1 MADIYSE
8 QFQSE
13 DKAREYLEN
22 IRWANGVYCPH
33 CGSVAKHYELKGKS
47 TRPGLYKCKDCRKQF
62 TVTVGTLFERSKIK
76 LHKWLMATYLLCSSK
91 KGISTH
97 QLHRTLGVTYKTAWF
112 MTHRIREAMK
122 DPVFANKLGSNG
134 GTVEVDETFWGNSQR
149 NKGKIGGGWAHK
161 EKIFSL
167 VERGGEV
174 RSFHVTRVNSTT
186 LQPIMKEQ
194 IAQESHVMTDEF
206 NSYKGIDRYFENHD
220 TVCHR
225 SGEYARGPIHSN
237 TVENYF
243 SILKMGLVGVYQH
256 VGSNHLKRYI
266 GEFDFRYSNRK
277 RTDLE
282 RTDIALKG
290 ITGKRLMYRTVANS

>member
-8 QFQSE
+8 QFQNE

-22 IRWANGVYCPH
+22 IRWANGIYCPH
-33 CGSVAKHYELKGKS
+33 CSSVAKHYELKGKS

-122 DPVFANKLGSNG
+122 DPVFKSKLGSNG

-149 NKGKIGGGWAHK
+149 TKGKIGGGWAHK

-194 IAQESHVMTDEF
+194 IAAESHVMTDEF
-206 NSYKGIDRYFENHD
+206 NSYKGVGEHFASHD

-225 SGEYARGPIHSN
+225 KGEYTRGQIHSN
-237 TVENYF
+237 TIENYF
-243 SILKMGLVGVYQH
+243 SILKRGLTGVYQH

-266 GEFDFRYSNRK
+266 GEFDFRYSNRDK
-277 RTDLE
+277 TDLE
-282 RTDIALKG
+282 RTQIALKG
-290 ITGKRLMYRTVANS
+290 ISGKRLMYRTVVN